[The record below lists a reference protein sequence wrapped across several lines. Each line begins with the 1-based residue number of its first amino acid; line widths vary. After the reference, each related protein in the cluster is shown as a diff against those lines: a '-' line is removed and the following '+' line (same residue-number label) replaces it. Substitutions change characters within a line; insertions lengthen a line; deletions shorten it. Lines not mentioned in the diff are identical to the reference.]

1 MEELRALTS
10 GVRTLGRHVKETV
23 METTRDRK
31 IDYIEFAS
39 ANIEA
44 TKEFYQQVFG
54 WSFEDYG
61 PDYTSFSDGRV
72 AGGFRRG
79 ETGGSSGPLVVIF
92 VDELEAAE
100 QRVEGAGGVITKAR
114 FSFPGGS
121 RFHFRDPGG
130 NELAAWH
137 AE

>member
-1 MEELRALTS
+1 
-10 GVRTLGRHVKETV
+10 

-39 ANIEA
+39 TNLEA
-44 TKEFYQQVFG
+44 TKAFYRQVFG

-61 PDYTSFSDGRV
+61 PEYTSFSDGRI
-72 AGGFRRG
+72 AGGFKKG
-79 ETGGSSGPLVVIF
+79 EAGDSSGPLVVIF
-92 VDELEAAE
+92 VDDLDATE
-100 QRVEGAGGVITKAR
+100 QRVRDAGGAVTKER

>member
-1 MEELRALTS
+1 
-10 GVRTLGRHVKETV
+10 

-39 ANIEA
+39 TNLEA
-44 TKEFYQQVFG
+44 TKVFYKQVFG

-61 PDYTSFSDGRV
+61 PEYTSFSDGRI
-72 AGGFRRG
+72 AGGFKKG
-79 ETGGSSGPLVVIF
+79 NPGDSYGPLVVIF
-92 VDELEAAE
+92 VDDLDATE
-100 QRVEGAGGVITKAR
+100 QRVRDGGGAVTKER